1 MLYEPSLAER
11 TPDSSPFAEIYRP
24 KATPKPQVKKKNRGP
39 IRTKEE
45 WAIISLETELQRKA
59 RQKAEREAKILCK
72 NKYSE
77 VGIST
82 REAGNRAAQIRTA
95 GVC

>member
-77 VGIST
+77 LAVSTVG
-82 REAGNRAAQIRTA
+82 AGDRAAAIRKA
-95 GVC
+95 SI